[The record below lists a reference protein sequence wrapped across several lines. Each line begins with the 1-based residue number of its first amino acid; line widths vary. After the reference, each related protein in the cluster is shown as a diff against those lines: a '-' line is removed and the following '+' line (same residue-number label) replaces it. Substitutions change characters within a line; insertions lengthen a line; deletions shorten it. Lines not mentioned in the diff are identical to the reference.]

1 LKLNKPLRRAILLRR
16 YKRFLAEVQL
26 ESGEVMT
33 VHCPNPGSML
43 GCERPGRP
51 VVISDSG
58 NSRRKLRWTLE
69 MVHADGVWVGVHPS
83 LANEIVTEA
92 IAQGSLPELAGY
104 ARLEREVRYSDNTR
118 FDLRLSKHRERGRQV
133 CYVEIKNVTLVVA
146 GVALFPDA
154 QTARGRKHLRE
165 LARIVAEG
173 HRAVMV
179 YCIQRN
185 DAERFAPAAMIDP
198 EYAEIL
204 AEVHTRGVEILPYIA
219 PVDLVGEIRLDR
231 HVPFTLDM
239 AKLPDLTS
247 LLKN

>member
-1 LKLNKPLRRAILLRR
+1 
-16 YKRFLAEVQL
+16 EVQL
-26 ESGEVMT
+26 ESGEIIT

-43 GCERPGRP
+43 GCERAGRP

-69 MVHADGVWVGVHPS
+69 MVHADGVWVGVHPR
-83 LANEIVTEA
+83 LANDIVTEA
-92 IAQGSLPELAGY
+92 IVQGRVPELGGY
-104 ARLEREVRYSDNTR
+104 ATIEREVRYGDNTR
-118 FDLRLSKHRERGRQV
+118 FDLRLRQHPERGGQV
-133 CYVEIKNVTLVVA
+133 CYVEIKNVTLVVE

-165 LARIVAEG
+165 LAKITAAG

-198 EYAEIL
+198 AYAAL
-204 AEVHTRGVEILPYIA
+204 LGEVHGCGVEVLPYVA
-219 PVDLVGEIRLDR
+219 SVQPQGEIQLQRR
-231 HVPFTLDM
+231 IPVTLDM
-239 AKLPDLTS
+239 ASLPEITFLIDRL
-247 LLKN
+247 